1 MKHIPTLF
9 IFLFFI
15 FCSKKESDKE
25 KEIVQIPYIEQH
37 AADTLK
43 ERNYITVFDD
53 VSEKN
58 TKLTKEE
65 LEIVDRNLIIGVEKY
80 NNDLKTKLNELNN
93 DDKTI
98 TWNYEDEKIDL
109 RYYYRQYFVVNE
121 KNGDKIVK
129 VFCFCNY
136 SDDGWRKY
144 RMSVFDG
151 GDCYLRAEI
160 NITQNKISYFRTH
173 GMA

>member
-1 MKHIPTLF
+1 
-9 IFLFFI
+9 
-15 FCSKKESDKE
+15 
-25 KEIVQIPYIEQH
+25 
-37 AADTLK
+37 
-43 ERNYITVFDD
+43 
-53 VSEKN
+53 
-58 TKLTKEE
+58 LTKEE

-80 NNDLKTKLNELNN
+80 NNDLKTKLNEWNN

>member
-1 MKHIPTLF
+1 MKHILTLF

-15 FCSKKESDKE
+15 FCSKKGSENE
-25 KEIVQIPYIEQH
+25 KEIVQYPYIEQH
-37 AADTLK
+37 AADTIK
-43 ERNYITVFDD
+43 ERNYIAVFDD
-53 VSEKN
+53 ISEKN
-58 TKLTKEE
+58 SKLTKEE
-65 LEIVDRNLIIGVEKY
+65 LKIVDRNLIIGVENY
-80 NNDLKTKLNELNN
+80 NKELKTKLREWNK
-93 DDKTI
+93 DGKPVK
-98 TWNYEDEKIDL
+98 WNYEDEKIDL
-109 RYYYRQYFVVNE
+109 RYYYRQYFVKND

-160 NITQNKISYFRTH
+160 NLTKNKITYFRTH
-173 GMA
+173 GIA